1 MGQAA
6 ELNDVPIRGGAGPTV
21 YLRDVGYAEDAA
33 DILTSYALVDGARAV
48 YIAATKR
55 ADASTLEVVQRI
67 KDALPTFR
75 EAVPEDIQVS
85 FEFDQSFYVLNAIEA
100 LTTEG
105 LIGALLTGLAI
116 LLILGSLR
124 SALVVV
130 VTIPIALLSAV
141 VALWGAGE
149 SINLMTLGGLTLAIG
164 ILVDESII
172 AVENIHTHLATGKP
186 VARAVLEASRE
197 VVVPRLLAMLC
208 VVAVF
213 APSFFMAGV
222 ARALFVPLALACVRD
237 DRLVL
242 PGQHARADSRNVAQS
257 LGQARGGRRRELGS
271 RPSRTASAASREA

>member
-1 MGQAA
+1 
-6 ELNDVPIRGGAGPTV
+6 V

-75 EAVPEDIQVS
+75 EAVPEDINVS
-85 FEFDQSFYVLNAIEA
+85 FEFDQSFYVVNAIEA

-105 LIGALLTGLAI
+105 LIGAGLTGVAI

-130 VTIPIALLSAV
+130 LTIPIALLSAV

-149 SINLMTLGGLTLAIG
+149 SINLMTLGGLTLAI
-164 ILVDESII
+164 
-172 AVENIHTHLATGKP
+172 
-186 VARAVLEASRE
+186 
-197 VVVPRLLAMLC
+197 
-208 VVAVF
+208 
-213 APSFFMAGV
+213 
-222 ARALFVPLALACVRD
+222 
-237 DRLVL
+237 
-242 PGQHARADSRNVAQS
+242 
-257 LGQARGGRRRELGS
+257 
-271 RPSRTASAASREA
+271 